1 MSLAPSEEIE
11 QSEFVSILVSAP
23 LYIYIYI
30 LMQEPVDTDF
40 LKGAIISIELAFDT
54 ELLFQWQQIN

>member
-11 QSEFVSILVSAP
+11 QMNLSPFLFQ
-23 LYIYIYI
+23 LHYIYI